1 MTEPIGLAL
10 IGLGNWSKH
19 LATAAQRSPDV
30 NLASCWTRTP
40 EKRATFAAEHSC
52 LDAPTLEAA
61 LDAPGV
67 QAVVIAAPADAHQ
80 ALTEA
85 CAAHGIHVLVEKP
98 MALSIEEGL
107 AMQRAC
113 DAAGVV
119 LMVGHE
125 MRRLGSTRA
134 VHHLVE
140 SGALGRVITA
150 VGSLTLKGRFDP
162 PNWRTSRVTNR
173 GGALIQLGIH
183 MIENFNYLFGQ
194 PVSVQGTFAN
204 AVAPNDVDDVGVAV
218 IGYENGTQAVV
229 SSNYVSPSANDYRLY
244 GERANV
250 VCQAD
255 MRVWPDAQRVDP
267 GTHLTLHT
275 PEGVED
281 VPRDTVDVLAEQYA
295 DFAHSI
301 RSGEPPETGAP
312 EGLLTLAVV
321 EAALRSAEAGG
332 TVDPRTFLPGA

>member
-1 MTEPIGLAL
+1 MSEPIGLAL
-10 IGLGNWSKH
+10 IGLGNWSNV
-19 LATAAQRSPDV
+19 LAAAAQRSPEV
-30 NLASCWTRTP
+30 RLAACWTRTP
-40 EKRATFAAEHSC
+40 EKRAAFAAAHGC

-67 QAVVIAAPADAHQ
+67 QAAAIAAPAHTHEE
-80 ALTEA
+80 LTAA

-98 MALSIEEGL
+98 MALSVAEGL
-107 AMQRAC
+107 AMQQAC

-134 VHHLVE
+134 AHHLVE

-150 VGSLTLKGRFDP
+150 VGSLTLKGRFAP
-162 PNWRTSRVTNR
+162 PNWRTSRQTNR

-183 MIENFNYLFGQ
+183 MIENFNYLLGE
-194 PVSVQGTFAN
+194 PVGVCGAFAN
-204 AVAPNDVDDVGVAV
+204 AVAPNGVDDVGTA
-218 IGYENGTQAVV
+218 IIDYAGGTQAVV
-229 SSNYVSPSANDYRLY
+229 SSNYVSPSANEYRLY
-244 GERANV
+244 GEQANLI
-250 VCQAD
+250 CQAD
-255 MRVWPDAQRVDP
+255 MSVWPDALRVDP
-267 GTHLTLHT
+267 GTRLELHSAQ
-275 PEGVED
+275 GVED

-312 EGLLTLAVV
+312 EALLTLAIV
-321 EAALRSAEAGG
+321 EAALQSAEAGG
-332 TVDPRTFLPGA
+332 VVDPRTFLPGA